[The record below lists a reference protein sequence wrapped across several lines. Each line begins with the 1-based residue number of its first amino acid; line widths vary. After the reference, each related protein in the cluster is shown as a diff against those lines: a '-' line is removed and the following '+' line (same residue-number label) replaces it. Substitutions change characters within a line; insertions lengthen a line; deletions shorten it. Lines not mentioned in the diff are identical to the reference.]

1 MVLAYGMG
9 MEAWKA
15 LDAVPGSANSGC
27 SLVTW
32 RKVRGE
38 KRVVARDHV
47 RDRAKDSSRN
57 VAYVAWD
64 MG

>member
-1 MVLAYGMG
+1 

-47 RDRAKDSSRN
+47 RDRAKDSSRK